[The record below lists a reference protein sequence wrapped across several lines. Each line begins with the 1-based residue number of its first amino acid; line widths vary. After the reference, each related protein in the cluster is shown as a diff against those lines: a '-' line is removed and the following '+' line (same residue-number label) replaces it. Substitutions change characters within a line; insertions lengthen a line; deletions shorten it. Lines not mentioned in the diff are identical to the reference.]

1 MQRGPHQAN
10 NPCAQS
16 RDADHR
22 NYQAQQPP
30 PSGRVVAQVA
40 VHHRSVTQEGPIADG
55 KRAKVAGL
63 AYFTRTNRTRNG
75 RTIAFRHVGSQ
86 TWARYRKRGNCMA
99 NSSSGF
105 FSGFLLLT
113 VRGVLLWVV
122 LPLGCAAWVLVAPW
136 LHRRGIKFGQFL
148 GWIDINLV
156 VLVQRSLL
164 RPFYRKAAPP
174 WVPAT
179 EMSGVKHRVGMIDLY

>member
-1 MQRGPHQAN
+1 M
-10 NPCAQS
+10 CAP
-16 RDADHR
+16 RHPAKYEKTPLPR
-22 NYQAQQPP
+22 KGLPKA
-30 PSGRVVAQVA
+30 
-40 VHHRSVTQEGPIADG
+40 GPIADG
-55 KRAKVAGL
+55 QRAKVAGL
-63 AYFTRTNRTRNG
+63 AYFTRTNRRRNG

-86 TWARYRKRGNCMA
+86 TWARYRKEGNCMA
-99 NSSSGF
+99 NSKSGF
-105 FSGFLLLT
+105 FSGFVLLT

-136 LHRRGIKFGQFL
+136 LHKRGIKFGQFL
-148 GWIDINLV
+148 GWIDINLI

-164 RPFYRKAAPP
+164 RPFYRKATPP